1 MHRNEHPNNNY
12 KKRIKTKNIIVNGWL
27 REKHLQGIKEKQ
39 LIKGRGLRK
48 FDVLGFVN
56 LTRVVRGVHI
66 ADVRH
71 NLNIKV
77 DSIRN

>member
-1 MHRNEHPNNNY
+1 MHKNEHPNNNY
-12 KKRIKTKNIIVNGWL
+12 KKRNITKNIIVNGWS
-27 REKHLQGIKEKQ
+27 RERHLQGIKEKQ

-56 LTRVVRGVHI
+56 HTWVVRRDHI
-66 ADVRH
+66 VGVRH
-71 NLNIKV
+71 NLSIKV

>member
-1 MHRNEHPNNNY
+1 VHKNEHPNNNY
-12 KKRIKTKNIIVNGWL
+12 KKRIITKNIIVNGWS
-27 REKHLQGIKEKQ
+27 RERHLQGIKEKQ

-66 ADVRH
+66 AGVRH
-71 NLNIKV
+71 NLSIKV